1 MPDDT
6 KLSESEVVLFDIGCR
21 KDHYCSD
28 MTRTFFTGL
37 PTEEEEKVHRLVR
50 EAGELAESLVRPG
63 IPLAE
68 LDRAARKHI
77 EDGGYG
83 PFFTHRLGHF
93 IGLKE
98 HEEGEVSASS
108 PLIAQKGMIFSIEPG
123 IYLEGRFGVR
133 VEDLVLVTD
142 TGCEVLNHAPRGWQ
156 IS

>member
-1 MPDDT
+1 
-6 KLSESEVVLFDIGCR
+6 
-21 KDHYCSD
+21 

-108 PLIAQKGMIFSIEPG
+108 PLIAQKGMIFP
-123 IYLEGRFGVR
+123 
-133 VEDLVLVTD
+133 
-142 TGCEVLNHAPRGWQ
+142 LNRAFIWKAASASAWKTWYWSPTQ
-156 IS
+156 AAKY